1 MKKIINT
8 IVALGIILSSSGAY
22 AQQPLLTSAPAQ
34 AAYRIVIDGTDLP
47 AGGVYTEGKNIMLP
61 LRSVAEKLGFKVEWD
76 GETQSVSLDNGEV
89 NTKIRIGEDRY
100 YMASSKAIGMSAPT
114 VLGAAPVNKNGTTF
128 VPAEMF
134 NILNC
139 GEAFTVEN
147 NVITFKNEDNGT
159 QIPNPLK
166 DYESIAEAEKAVGF
180 KTLTSSALP
189 NGYKLSYIGTI
200 SDEVF
205 QLFYSNDKN
214 EIVYRMAKG
223 SDDISGDYNV
233 YKTTKTLKINN
244 LDVTFRENGET
255 TSAFW
260 KNGEYTFSLSSNT
273 VLGEKAF
280 TDFIKG
286 LK

>member
-1 MKKIINT
+1 MKKIINI
-8 IVALGIILSSSGAY
+8 IVALGITLSSSGAY
-22 AQQPLLTSAPAQ
+22 AQRPLLTSAPEQ

-89 NTKIRIGEDRY
+89 NTKIRIGEDSY

-114 VLGAAPVNKNGTTF
+114 ALGAAPVNKNGTTF

-189 NGYKLSYIGTI
+189 DGYKLSYIGTI

-214 EIVYRMAKG
+214 EIIYRMAKG

-255 TSAFW
+255 TSALW

-273 VLGEKAF
+273 ALGGKAV
-280 TDFIKG
+280 TDFIKN

>member
-22 AQQPLLTSAPAQ
+22 AQRPLLTSAPKQ

-89 NTKIRIGEDRY
+89 NTKIRIGEDSY
-100 YMASSKAIGMSAPT
+100 YMASSQAIGMSAPT
-114 VLGAAPVNKNGTTF
+114 ALGAAPVNKNGTTF

-189 NGYKLSYIGTI
+189 DGYKLSYIGTI

-214 EIVYRMAKG
+214 EIIYRMAKG
-223 SDDISGDYNV
+223 SDDISGNYNV

-255 TSAFW
+255 TSALW
-260 KNGEYTFSLSSNT
+260 KNGEYTFSFSSNT
-273 VLGEKAF
+273 VLGEKAV